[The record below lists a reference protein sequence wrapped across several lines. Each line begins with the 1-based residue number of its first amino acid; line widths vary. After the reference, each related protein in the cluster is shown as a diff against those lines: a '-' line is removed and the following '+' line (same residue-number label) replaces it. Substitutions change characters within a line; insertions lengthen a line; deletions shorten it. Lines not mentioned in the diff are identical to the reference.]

1 LSRTDRTRRAASLST
16 TTAVLALVL
25 ATAAPVA
32 AQGQPA
38 TPAEFEAQARR
49 ILAGTPLVD
58 GHNDLAE
65 NLLDRFDNHLGAF
78 DLAAGTHTLAHPL
91 HTDIPR
97 LRRGAVGGVFFAAF
111 VPPSLEG
118 AAAVPVLFEQ
128 IDVIRRMAERYPQAF
143 VLATSAAEVEQ
154 VHSSGRIATLIGIE
168 NGQAIGNSLAV
179 LRQAYGAGARYMTLT
194 HWKST
199 AWADAGTDAPRHGG
213 LSSFGREVVREMQRL
228 GMLVDLSHVSDDTMR
243 GALAIAEAPVIF
255 SHSSARALCNHP
267 RNVPDEIL
275 RRVTANHGIVMVNF
289 APSFV
294 SEEVRLAEAPLEAE
308 WTRLDKLHPGD
319 QAKVE
324 EGVRAWRLAH
334 PTPKATLAQVVD
346 HVDHIRRVAGIDHVG
361 LGSDFDGIGET
372 PVGLEDVSCYP
383 ALVGEL
389 LRRGYSERDVRKVA
403 GENILRVMREAERA
417 AARLQRQRPPS
428 DARIGELDAPPAAT
442 PSSAVPSH

>member
-1 LSRTDRTRRAASLST
+1 MIRTDRTRPAASLST
-16 TTAVLALVL
+16 FTAILALVL
-25 ATAAPVA
+25 ATA
-32 AQGQPA
+32 
-38 TPAEFEAQARR
+38 TPAAARDQSSPTPDLEAQARR

-65 NLLDRFDNHLGAF
+65 NLLDRFGNHLGKI
-78 DLAAGTHTLAHPL
+78 DLAAGTHALARPL

-118 AAAVPVLFEQ
+118 AAAVPVMFEQ
-128 IDVIRRMAERYPQAF
+128 IDVIRRMAERYPDAF
-143 VLATSAAEVEQ
+143 ALATSAAEVEQ
-154 VHSSGRIATLIGIE
+154 AHRRGRIAALIGIE

-213 LSSFGREVVREMQRL
+213 LSPFGREVVREMQRL

-243 GALAIAEAPVIF
+243 DALEIAEAPLIF

-275 RRVTANHGIVMVNF
+275 RRVTENHGIVMVNF
-289 APSFV
+289 APGFV
-294 SEEVRLAEAPLEAE
+294 SEEVRVAESPLEAE
-308 WTRLDKLHPGD
+308 WTRLEQLHPD
-319 QAKVE
+319 DSDKVNL
-324 EGVRAWRLAH
+324 GVKAWRDAH
-334 PTPKATLAQVVD
+334 PTPRATLAQVAD

-372 PVGLEDVSCYP
+372 PIGLEDVSCYP
-383 ALVGEL
+383 ALVAEL
-389 LRRGYSERDVRKVA
+389 LRRGYSEPDVRKVA
-403 GENILRVMREAERA
+403 GENILRVLREAERA

-428 DARIGELDAPPAAT
+428 DARIGELDAPPTTSPSPAT
-442 PSSAVPSH
+442 PSR

>member
-1 LSRTDRTRRAASLST
+1 LSRTDRTRRAGRLRAL
-16 TTAVLALVL
+16 TAVLALTL

-38 TPAEFEAQARR
+38 SPAELEAQARR

-65 NLLDRFDNHLGAF
+65 NLLNRFDNHLGAI
-78 DLAAGTHTLAHPL
+78 DLAAGTHTLARPL

-111 VPPSLEG
+111 VAPSLEG

-143 VLATSAAEVEQ
+143 VLAATAAQVEQ
-154 VHSSGRIATLIGIE
+154 AHSSGRIAALIGIE
-168 NGQAIGNSLAV
+168 NGQAIDNSLAV

-194 HWKST
+194 HWNST
-199 AWADAGTDAPRHGG
+199 AWADAGTDEPRHGG
-213 LSSFGREVVREMQRL
+213 LSPFGREVVREMQRL

-243 GALAIAEAPVIF
+243 DALEIAEAPVIF

-275 RRVTANHGIVMVNF
+275 RRVAANRGIVMVNF
-289 APSFV
+289 APGFV
-294 SEEVRLAEAPLEAE
+294 SEEVRVAEEPLEAE
-308 WTRLDKLHPGD
+308 WNRLEKLHPGD

-324 EGVRAWRLAH
+324 EGVRAWRQAH
-334 PTPKATLAQVVD
+334 PIPKATLAQVAD

-383 ALVGEL
+383 ALVAEL
-389 LRRGYSERDVRKVA
+389 LRRAYSERYVRKVA
-403 GENILRVMREAERA
+403 GENILRVMREAERT
-417 AARLQRQRPPS
+417 AARLQRARPPS
-428 DARIGELDAPPAAT
+428 DARIGDLDAPTAAT
-442 PSSAVPSH
+442 PSTAAPPR